1 MISVDHLTKEFR
13 LGTDVVRALDD
24 VSFQAG
30 QGEFVTVVG
39 PSGSGKSTLLM
50 ALGGLI
56 RPTNGTV
63 RIGDVDLYAQTA
75 NALSEFRRRTIGFVF
90 QQFHLVPYL
99 TAWENVALP
108 LMLNGLQSGL
118 HRKQAIEILGRFELG
133 QRANHKPSQLSVGQQ
148 QRVAMARTL
157 ANDPDILLADEP
169 TASLDPALS
178 RNLMDT
184 LIALNR
190 EGKTVVLVTHSQ
202 EVAAVGTNRLA
213 LQDGRL
219 EAAEWRGTPG
229 KVVSPGITT
238 R

>member
-13 LGTDVVRALDD
+13 MGTEVVRALDS

-30 QGEFVTVVG
+30 KGDFVTVAG

-50 ALGGLI
+50 TLGGLI
-56 RPTNGTV
+56 HPTHGTV
-63 RIGDVDLYAQTA
+63 RIGDVDVYAQMA
-75 NALSEFRRRTIGFVF
+75 NALSDFRRRTIGFVF

-108 LMLNGLQSGL
+108 LMLNGHQAGQ
-118 HRKQAIEILGRFELG
+118 HKKKAIEILGRFDLEK
-133 QRANHKPSQLSVGQQ
+133 RADHKPSQLSVGQQ

-157 ANDPDILLADEP
+157 VNDPKVLLADEP

-178 RNLMDT
+178 RNLMDK
-184 LIALNR
+184 LIELNR
-190 EGKTVVLVTHSQ
+190 EGKTIVLVTHSP

-213 LQDGRL
+213 LRDGRL
-219 EAAEWRGTPG
+219 EAP
-229 KVVSPGITT
+229 
-238 R
+238 